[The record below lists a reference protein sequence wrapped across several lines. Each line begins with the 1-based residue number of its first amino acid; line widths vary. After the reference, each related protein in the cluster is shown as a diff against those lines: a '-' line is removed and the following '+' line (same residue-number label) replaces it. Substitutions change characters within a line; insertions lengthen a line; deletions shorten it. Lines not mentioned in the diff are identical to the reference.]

1 MSDGLL
7 KFDHGIISLNG
18 VDMPGI
24 MKNQAIKGSVRF
36 DTAEPDGHSGTVRT
50 PLGWEDSDITLVVE
64 LISGEQ
70 TAPYTGSGSCY
81 EKLARINRIF
91 KGKDNG
97 ANPNV
102 YEVNNPH
109 ANARDIHQ
117 VVFSGLQS
125 TETDEDDVL
134 EVHMNFVEHLPFE
147 QIPEKQVATADKAF
161 ASDNNPHEQNPDPD
175 ESIMVDVS

>member
-7 KFDHGIISLNG
+7 TFDHGIISLNG
-18 VDMPGI
+18 VEIPGI

-36 DTAEPDGHSGTVRT
+36 DTADPDGHSGTVRT
-50 PLGWEDSDITLVVE
+50 PLGWDDSDIVLVVE

-70 TAPYTGSGSCY
+70 TAPYTGSESCY

-97 ANPNV
+97 TNPNV
-102 YEVNNPH
+102 YEVENPH
-109 ANARDIHQ
+109 ANARGIHQ

-125 TETDEDDVL
+125 IETDEDDVM
-134 EVHMNFVEHLPFE
+134 EVHMNFVEHLPFD
-147 QIPEKQVATADKAF
+147 QVSEKQVSASDKAF
-161 ASDNNPHEQNPDPD
+161 ESDNMANETPDLD

>member
-1 MSDGLL
+1 MFDGLL
-7 KFDHGIISLNG
+7 KFGHGIISLNG

-24 MKNQAIKGSVRF
+24 MKSQAIKGSVRF
-36 DTAEPDGHSGTVRT
+36 DSAEPDGHSGTVRT

-70 TAPYTGSGSCY
+70 TTPYTGSESCY

-97 ANPNV
+97 TNPNV
-102 YEVNNPH
+102 YEVENPH

-125 TETDEDDVL
+125 TETDQDDVIQ
-134 EVHMNFVEHLPFE
+134 VNINFVEHLPFE
-147 QIPEKQVATADKAF
+147 QVPEKQVATADKAF
-161 ASDNNPHEQNPDPD
+161 AGDNNPHEQNPDPD

>member
-1 MSDGLL
+1 MPDGLL

-18 VDMPGI
+18 VEVPGI
-24 MKNQAIKGSVRF
+24 LKNQVIKGSVRF
-36 DTAEPDGHSGTVRT
+36 DTADPDGHSGTVRT
-50 PLGWEDSDITLVVE
+50 PLGWEDSDIVLVVE

-70 TAPYTGSGSCY
+70 TTPYTGSESCH

-102 YEVNNPH
+102 YEVSNPH
-109 ANARDIHQ
+109 ANARGIHQ

-125 TETDEDDVL
+125 TETDEDDVI
-134 EVHMNFVEHLPFE
+134 EVNMSFVEHLPFE
-147 QIPEKQVATADKAF
+147 QVPEKQVATADKAF
-161 ASDNNPHEQNPDPD
+161 AGDNNPHEQNPARD
-175 ESIMVDVS
+175 ESITVDVS